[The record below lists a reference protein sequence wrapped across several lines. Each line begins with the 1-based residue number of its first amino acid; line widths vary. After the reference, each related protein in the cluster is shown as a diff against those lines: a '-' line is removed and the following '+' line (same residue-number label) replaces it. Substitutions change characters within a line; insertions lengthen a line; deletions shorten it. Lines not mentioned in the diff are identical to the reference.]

1 MVTTFIFWYNDQPMK
16 WNINEFYLGTINY
29 NYSGRSI
36 MKRNKFRKIGT
47 VNTCYGYEMGWGNSL
62 DQGSLFQAVA
72 AGWKY
77 LVQDDEIKR

>member
-1 MVTTFIFWYNDQPMK
+1 MK
-16 WNINEFYLGTINY
+16 LKIWKDLTEMQSWTIRNINEFYLGTINY

-62 DQGSLFQAVA
+62 DQRSLFQAVA
-72 AGWKY
+72 A
-77 LVQDDEIKR
+77 R

>member
-29 NYSGRSI
+29 NYSGKSI

-47 VNTCYGYEMGWGNSL
+47 VNRCYGYEME
-62 DQGSLFQAVA
+62 
-72 AGWKY
+72 WKQIP
-77 LVQDDEIKR
+77 LAKDSHSKLLLQDEDI